1 MLTLKRHLISFK
13 IGSLSAVLL
22 SFILVVIVF
31 SIIRISQISAEM
43 SEIAEID
50 IPLTEMITEVE
61 VDQLEKHLIIEKMRL
76 MVQQRGDGKVHS
88 ADVLSAQYRR
98 VMHSLEQHFE
108 RAIRVLQNSLK
119 SDLMVDEISEHERI
133 LKALNILHTQHKSF
147 NKTMLASLQHTQ
159 SLTKS
164 DWATLE
170 KGFKQLDEST
180 ITLMKQLEKLLEDV
194 TQITEIHTL
203 HFLWINIALGISAFV
218 IGIYITAYVIRSIQQ
233 RLSHIHGQLSVAK
246 DAITEHKLVPEAE
259 LILNS
264 NDEFAHLSQHVQN
277 VLYQFS
283 TELKKQ
289 HTVSQTTLEE
299 LASLKS
305 ELAEKVSAQLK
316 IWSVSKAESEVAWL
330 IIKGFS
336 FSEIAT
342 IRKVTEKTV
351 RRQATNIY
359 KKSNTTNRA
368 EFTAEFLSELVLP
381 ATSTKQ

>member
-1 MLTLKRHLISFK
+1 
-13 IGSLSAVLL
+13 
-22 SFILVVIVF
+22 
-31 SIIRISQISAEM
+31 
-43 SEIAEID
+43 
-50 IPLTEMITEVE
+50 
-61 VDQLEKHLIIEKMRL
+61 
-76 MVQQRGDGKVHS
+76 
-88 ADVLSAQYRR
+88 
-98 VMHSLEQHFE
+98 
-108 RAIRVLQNSLK
+108 
-119 SDLMVDEISEHERI
+119 
-133 LKALNILHTQHKSF
+133 
-147 NKTMLASLQHTQ
+147 
-159 SLTKS
+159 
-164 DWATLE
+164 
-170 KGFKQLDEST
+170 
-180 ITLMKQLEKLLEDV
+180 
-194 TQITEIHTL
+194 
-203 HFLWINIALGISAFV
+203 
-218 IGIYITAYVIRSIQQ
+218 
-233 RLSHIHGQLSVAK
+233 
-246 DAITEHKLVPEAE
+246 
-259 LILNS
+259 
-264 NDEFAHLSQHVQN
+264 